1 MQNFGRKAMSN
12 NSIRQF
18 TNRAGT
24 LIAKNPFWAL
34 VIGSLGIHL
43 IFVLIPFTPAKKA
56 VEPPPMIEVKTTTL
70 PVVKLPP
77 QSTSR
82 SLNKDLANKL
92 PRNTANPSNIST
104 VSKSIFDSL
113 FVQSSPNKLIIPSNI
128 PQNSLPNSFSNSLP
142 SSFELSSIERIDG
155 LPPLMELP
163 DVPLPSTNF
172 EIDPS
177 REFVKPRTSTPL
189 GSQLGSQQSR
199 TNAIGQIDNSNPV
212 KMTSNS
218 NLKPEF
224 QNNNGLRDTL
234 IAPNDSKNTK
244 NTDTPT
250 KPPQAPVSQKPP
262 ISQPINQSP
271 PQSSLPSNVKLIENI
286 NSFYVNDPRIT
297 DLRDQSLLENT
308 RIVRD
313 PKNVNISRISER
325 IEDLEWIPPRGNF
338 SGKRGSVTVTWVVA
352 PDGTVEKPYPMYT
365 VEGDVDLVEI
375 VAQAAKEYRF
385 KPNEGS
391 SKYRF
396 VRAKYDFPAR

>member
-18 TNRAGT
+18 ANRAGT
-24 LIAKNPFWAL
+24 LIAKNPFWTL

-56 VEPPPMIEVKTTTL
+56 VEPPPLIEVKTTTL

-128 PQNSLPNSFSNSLP
+128 PQNTLPNSFSNSLP

-177 REFVKPRTSTPL
+177 REFVKPRTSPPL

-199 TNAIGQIDNSNPV
+199 TNAIGQIDNINPV
-212 KMTSNS
+212 KTATNSS
-218 NLKPEF
+218 NLRPEF
-224 QNNNGLRDTL
+224 QTNSGLRDTFGSQPSEPKSPKNPDL
-234 IAPNDSKNTK
+234 PQKNPQSSAPSNS
-244 NTDTPT
+244 
-250 KPPQAPVSQKPP
+250 P
-262 ISQPINQSP
+262 ISQPVSPPINQP
-271 PQSSLPSNVKLIENI
+271 AIDPNI
-286 NSFYVNDPRIT
+286 KSGKNLAEIYNDDRVT
-297 DLRDQSLLENT
+297 YLLSQELLENT
-308 RIVRD
+308 KIVPN
-313 PKNVNISRISER
+313 PKTAVEGLK
-325 IEDLEWIPPRGNF
+325 IEDVDWIPPKGDF
-338 SGKRGSVTVTWVVA
+338 SGKSGTVIYVWLVA
-352 PDGTVEKPYPMYT
+352 PNGKVEFQRYT
-365 VEGDVDLVEI
+365 IQGDKELVKI
-375 VAQAAKEYRF
+375 VADAAKGYQF
-385 KPNEGS
+385 KPNERS

-396 VRAKYDFPAR
+396 VTAKYEFPVK